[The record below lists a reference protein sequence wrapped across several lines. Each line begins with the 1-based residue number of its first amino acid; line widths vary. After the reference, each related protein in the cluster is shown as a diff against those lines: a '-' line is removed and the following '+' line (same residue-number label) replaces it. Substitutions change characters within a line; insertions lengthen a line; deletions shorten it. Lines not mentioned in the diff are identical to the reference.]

1 MTIHVQEKNAN
12 EMGQLVRIL
21 ELQNLPMVPSSL
33 HTKIDAIKVT
43 AELLKR
49 LTSKSIKI

>member
-1 MTIHVQEKNAN
+1 
-12 EMGQLVRIL
+12 
-21 ELQNLPMVPSSL
+21 VPSSL

-49 LTSKSIKI
+49 LTSKSIKIWT